1 MDLLSNENQPGIAA
15 SASIAA
21 TENKPPDTFVG
32 KIIALISGVGIGLVL
47 ALVVCA
53 FSPTLNS
60 VIIFSASSIMDL
72 RRAAGKNFDNHEKV
86 KISAP
91 TQKPLFSDPDKPYI
105 VVNTYDN
112 SFELRRQGKTIR
124 TGKCSTGSSIL
135 LKSPDKR
142 EWIFKTPRGR
152 FSILAKVGSPV
163 WHKPDW
169 AFIEDGEPVPPPG
182 FPKRD
187 EEGVLGDY
195 SLHFGNGYMIH
206 GTLYQRFLGLP
217 VTHGCIRLSD
227 EDLKIVYKTLDYGS
241 FVFVY

>member
-1 MDLLSNENQPGIAA
+1 MDLLTINNQPDLTE
-15 SASIAA
+15 SASIAGA
-21 TENKPPDTFVG
+21 ENKPPDAFVG
-32 KIIALISGVGIGLVL
+32 KIIAMISGIGIGLVF
-47 ALVVCA
+47 AIVVCA

-60 VIIFSASSIMDL
+60 AIIFTASSIKGL
-72 RRAAGKNFDNHEKV
+72 RQSVGKNFNNHEKV
-86 KISAP
+86 KISSPA
-91 TQKPLFSDPDKPYI
+91 QKPLFSDPDKPYI

-112 SFELRRQGKTIR
+112 SFELRLQGKILR
-124 TGKCSTGSSIL
+124 MGKCSTGSSIL

-182 FPKRD
+182 SPKRD

-227 EDLKIVYKTLDYGS
+227 EDLKIVYETLDYGS